1 MKIMA
6 TLFLVMSIVLAA
18 EAGPQPARGYFHH
31 DSAFRAHSGATH
43 FIARSGGGNH
53 RRFHYGAGGVIVF
66 DPPDDGSDYGLPDDD
81 PADQGQEAP
90 QDIGNMPYATSTSDP
105 DVVISPYEPH
115 PTINVAGLPH
125 GAQVWDPVS
134 RLFFLNP

>member
-1 MKIMA
+1 MKIIEA
-6 TLFLVMSIVLAA
+6 LFLMMLIGPSA

-31 DSAFRAHSGATH
+31 DSAFRSHSSGTH
-43 FIARSGGGNH
+43 FIARSGDGNH
-53 RRFHYGAGGVIVF
+53 RRFHYGTGGVIVF
-66 DPPDDGSDYGLPDDD
+66 DPPDDGSDYSLPDDD

-90 QDIGNMPYATSTSDP
+90 QDIGNMPYATATSDP

-115 PTINVAGLPH
+115 PTISVAGLPH